1 MINCRCCL
9 PTLRLESHRR
19 KDQIAHRSSYFRWT
33 APKQVNG
40 MPNPAANFAVYR
52 AGTDEAVARG
62 SLEPG
67 AEPLSLRLEDPGTG
81 WTNIDWLVQMDHPWL
96 GVEAVILLGVVFE
109 NSAQNRVSVLYQAQ
123 AGSETWQ
130 QAQQAFSPEGL
141 SLSWKLLTWGP
152 DALVSQDWVAAVQL
166 LLASGGNDN
175 YVYFARGDLAAP
187 SAASLTNGMLPD
199 DQVVLGQ
206 ERCVPIVTQVGVT
219 SAGQSLSRAL
229 AVQLVM
235 LECR

>member
-1 MINCRCCL
+1 
-9 PTLRLESHRR
+9 
-19 KDQIAHRSSYFRWT
+19 
-33 APKQVNG
+33 

-67 AEPLSLRLEDPGTG
+67 AEPLSLRLENPGTG
-81 WTNIDWLVQMDHPWL
+81 RTNIDWLVQVDHPWL
-96 GVEAVILLGVVFE
+96 GVEAVIFRANFRKLRAEPGFSPLSSPGRIGDL
-109 NSAQNRVSVLYQAQ
+109 A
-123 AGSETWQ
+123 AGPG
-130 QAQQAFSPEGL
+130 AFSPDI

-152 DALVSQDWVAAVQL
+152 DALASQDWVAAVQL
-166 LLASGGNDN
+166 SASAEMITLYTSPGVIWRLHPGE
-175 YVYFARGDLAAP
+175 
-187 SAASLTNGMLPD
+187 LTNGMLPD

-206 ERCVPIVTQVGVT
+206 EICVPIVTQVGVT

-235 LECR
+235 PECR